1 MVGKLRLIDRQGAS
15 IRNVLVLL
23 DASTLHH
30 TTDRYQRLFVKHPLV
45 SGNGWMTFHAT
56 FLRAYLSPSFMVPF
70 LGQKLLGREVPY
82 FPSPFQKRSIE
93 VDPIS
98 NDFRPTLREQELA
111 ADPVAYY
118 EKREQEFYPRDKD
131 APNTAGPD
139 IREPARRLLE
149 EMRMIFSKHKTD
161 FRIVISPLWDQQPL
175 DSSDLATVVAIFGK
189 GRVFDFS
196 GVNRLTNDIHNYY
209 ESSHFRPHVGREIIG
224 EIYRPLPSPVVS
236 CFKGSFALRSFI
248 SCELCELQ
256 EEHSDTVFNRGATGP
271 LSGPIPRK
279 RTQAPA
285 AAALSPEAFETCF
298 STLHLSKLASE
309 CMLTYIQSLRGSP

>member
-1 MVGKLRLIDRQGAS
+1 M
-15 IRNVLVLL
+15 LVLL
-23 DASTLHH
+23 DASTLSR

-98 NDFRPTLREQELA
+98 NDFRATLREQELA

-118 EKREQEFYPRDKD
+118 KKREQEFYPRDKD

-161 FRIVISPLWDQQPL
+161 FRIVISPLWDQRPL
-175 DSSDLATVVAIFGK
+175 DSSDFATVVAIFGK

-224 EIYRPLPSPVVS
+224 EIYRPVP
-236 CFKGSFALRSFI
+236 
-248 SCELCELQ
+248 
-256 EEHSDTVFNRGATGP
+256 
-271 LSGPIPRK
+271 
-279 RTQAPA
+279 
-285 AAALSPEAFETCF
+285 
-298 STLHLSKLASE
+298 
-309 CMLTYIQSLRGSP
+309 